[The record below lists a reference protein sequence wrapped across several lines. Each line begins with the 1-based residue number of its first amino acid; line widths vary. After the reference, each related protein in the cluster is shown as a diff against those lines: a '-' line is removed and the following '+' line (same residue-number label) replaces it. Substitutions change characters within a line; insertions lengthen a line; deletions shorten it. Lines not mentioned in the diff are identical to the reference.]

1 MAPPMSSMIAKT
13 WQKIKTHQ
21 RMLTSAVVC
30 NPTLV
35 LHSINKVLS
44 IFRPTSLLDP
54 AFDTWVDPLLDV
66 HVHDKSCKAFV
77 ILIVALQLVLY
88 VPRSSDL
95 RTMSVQGNGIPEAP
109 NGIALA

>member
-1 MAPPMSSMIAKT
+1 MARMVDKT

-35 LHSINKVLS
+35 LYSINKVLS
-44 IFRPTSLLDP
+44 IFRPTSRLDP

-66 HVHDKSCKAFV
+66 HAHDRSCKVFV

-88 VPRSSDL
+88 VPRNSDL
-95 RTMSVQGNGIPEAP
+95 STMHVQGNGLPEAP
-109 NGIALA
+109 DGVALA